1 MPDFLTK
8 ILNFF
13 GIGNTNGKT
22 STSVKANSSKAS
34 IFNGSKKSHNQ
45 NEIALVKE
53 LSYEQMKLN
62 EKRSH
67 YISVIKNPTIK
78 IKSGD
83 SISDIAK
90 KYGVDENILLNY
102 NGLNSETVK
111 KVQIGQIIKIPPA
124 RKIKNVKNLND
135 VAGSMGLSLKFIKDL
150 KHAEDSGSIPDNKFH
165 NTPYRDKAGVLTIG
179 IGHVVKKGDK
189 LKLTDA
195 EVCEL
200 FAKDLLQVEE
210 GLKGLLG
217 SQKVYDRIPQGLKE
231 ALIDMTFNKGTAII
245 QKTPGL
251 LYALKTGKYEAAVNK
266 LTYNKSNKTGKEMS
280 GLNKRRLFDISVAIK
295 MYKGRIPQSN
305 FSTMQQLYNRGIT
318 LLREECKQKGQDFN
332 SQLVGY
338 NHDVQSYLGNK
349 VKFITK

>member
-124 RKIKNVKNLND
+124 R
-135 VAGSMGLSLKFIKDL
+135 KFIKDL